1 MTNENHFAKNV
12 AHWIENYGDGAPA
25 EFERRARPASSKAQA
40 EPASSKAQAEHLHD
54 LAMAAQAELLV
65 RAKRDR

>member
-40 EPASSKAQAEHLHD
+40 EHLHD